1 MRRMWPVILAV
12 VLVLT
17 MNVGPAMALTTKR
30 LWQASVGTNAVNGR
44 MSLRAYTNSTGLVTL
59 RLKAMKA
66 NASYSVE
73 IRAGTCANL
82 GTLRASFVR
91 VTSTA
96 TGEINTIRNVSGT
109 KMSAIWKVA
118 RSGPIAFRTVSGTH
132 VRCANLTFPVATRIV
147 VSSLGINLPVMKG
160 PSGYPPC
167 KVAMYQRELM
177 QPREPGVSLDLCPRT
192 DGDVP
197 APAHEVEDQQRGQ
210 PDRHEGQGVHERFQ
224 GLDLSDRVGPP
235 PRDIAPVGLH
245 GHVGAPVA
253 VHVRGA
259 ELAVSQ
265 AHRERQAALDGRH
278 DLHRLPS
285 EGAPRRL
292 LSSPSSVSVP
302 CNAVFAGASP

>member
-177 QPREPGVSLDLCPRT
+177 QPREPGVSLIYAHARTGMFLPLLTRSKINNGASLIGMKVKVYTSDSRVSTYQIVSVRRHVTSLQSAFTVTSERLWLYTSEGPNWRYPKLIVSAKRLSTAVTTYTASHPR
-192 DGDVP
+192 
-197 APAHEVEDQQRGQ
+197 AR
-210 PDRHEGQGVHERFQ
+210 
-224 GLDLSDRVGPP
+224 
-235 PRDIAPVGLH
+235 
-245 GHVGAPVA
+245 PVA
-253 VHVRGA
+253 
-259 ELAVSQ
+259 
-265 AHRERQAALDGRH
+265 
-278 DLHRLPS
+278 
-285 EGAPRRL
+285 
-292 LSSPSSVSVP
+292 
-302 CNAVFAGASP
+302 C

>member
-1 MRRMWPVILAV
+1 M
-12 VLVLT
+12 
-17 MNVGPAMALTTKR
+17 
-30 LWQASVGTNAVNGR
+30 
-44 MSLRAYTNSTGLVTL
+44 TL

-118 RSGPIAFRTVSGTH
+118 RSSPIAFRTVSGSH

-147 VSSLGINLPVMKG
+147 VSSLGINLAVMKG

-177 QPREPGVSLDLCPRT
+177 QPREPGVTLIYAHARTGMFLPLLTRSKINNGASLIGMKVKVYTSDSRVSTYQIVSVRRHVTSLQSAFTVTSERLWLYTSEGPNWRYPKLIVSAKRLSTAVTTYAASHPR
-192 DGDVP
+192 
-197 APAHEVEDQQRGQ
+197 AR
-210 PDRHEGQGVHERFQ
+210 
-224 GLDLSDRVGPP
+224 
-235 PRDIAPVGLH
+235 
-245 GHVGAPVA
+245 PVA
-253 VHVRGA
+253 
-259 ELAVSQ
+259 
-265 AHRERQAALDGRH
+265 
-278 DLHRLPS
+278 
-285 EGAPRRL
+285 
-292 LSSPSSVSVP
+292 
-302 CNAVFAGASP
+302 C